1 MWRNNEYKL
10 SLREDS
16 IHEYEKIMLTSGDC
30 GYLLPMVFMGVNDQE
45 IAFYQCGGFC
55 PLSEFR
61 LEKTEDVI
69 YVLEKVLLILSRV
82 PDYLITPSRLT
93 VTEDTVFYN
102 ETSGE
107 IKLAYVPLP
116 DEDVNMRKHLVAF
129 VTRLGKEISDGL
141 DAYLEEAAALVG
153 NASFEIRDIVNQLGL
168 LRRKLYS
175 ATVQ

>member
-16 IHEYEKIMLTSGDC
+16 IHEYEKIILTSGDC
-30 GYLLPMVFMGVNDQE
+30 SYLLPMVFMGINGQE
-45 IAFYQCGGFC
+45 VACYQCPGFS
-55 PLSEFR
+55 PLSEYR
-61 LEKTEDVI
+61 LDKTEDAI

-107 IKLAYVPLP
+107 IKLAYVPLQI
-116 DEDVNMRKHLVAF
+116 ENVNTRKQLIAF
-129 VTRLGKEISDGL
+129 VTKLGSELSDGM
-141 DAYLEEAAALVG
+141 DSCMKEAAALVG
-153 NASFEIRDIVNQLGL
+153 NPSYEIRDIVNRLGL
-168 LRRKLYS
+168 LRRRIYAAS
-175 ATVQ
+175 RQ